1 MTPMGLMARE
11 ASMAAARA
19 GARRPVAPDPMI
31 FAPSGET
38 WASVRTLYEAGS
50 LAKVSVAR
58 LAGISGTTLK
68 RRAQKDGWG
77 GAPGGAPASQSVV
90 GVAPP
95 NIKAAAVSRSRAG
108 QAPPRGTGGR
118 FVKAAGVV
126 PPPAAPAAAL
136 PGSLRDPTLPQGEG
150 GCTHPGVESVAVSA
164 IPQTSPA
171 PSAPDLR
178 TQPGRAA
185 LVDQLYGL
193 FAAQLSAA
201 GADGLGGALEQRMR
215 SLATFAK
222 TLDALVD
229 LDQRLGAGAATGEAD
244 FDAYRA
250 ELARCL
256 AGLVGE
262 GG

>member
-1 MTPMGLMARE
+1 
-11 ASMAAARA
+11 MAAARA
-19 GARRPVAPDPMI
+19 NVRRPVLPDPTI
-31 FAPSGET
+31 FAPSGEM
-38 WASVRTLYEAGS
+38 WASVRTLYEGGT

-58 LAGISGTTLK
+58 LAGMSAPALRERA
-68 RRAQKDGWG
+68 RREGWY
-77 GAPGGAPASQSVV
+77 GAPGSGGSPKSVAA
-90 GVAPP
+90 VAP
-95 NIKAAAVSRSRAG
+95 
-108 QAPPRGTGGR
+108 T
-118 FVKAAGVV
+118 
-126 PPPAAPAAAL
+126 PAAPAAAL
-136 PGSLRDPTLPQGEG
+136 PGSLCDPALPQGEG
-150 GCTHPGVESVAVSA
+150 GCPTVAAESGVATVESVVS
-164 IPQTSPA
+164 PPA
-171 PSAPDLR
+171 SAPDPR
-178 TQPGRAA
+178 TQSGRAA

-229 LDQRLGAGAATGEAD
+229 LDQRLGAPAGTGEAD

-262 GG
+262 RGEGG